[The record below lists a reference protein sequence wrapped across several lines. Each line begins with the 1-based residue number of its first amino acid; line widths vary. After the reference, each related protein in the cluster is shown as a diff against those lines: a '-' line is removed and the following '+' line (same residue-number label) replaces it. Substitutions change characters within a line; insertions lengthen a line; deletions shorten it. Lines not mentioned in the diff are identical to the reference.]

1 MGCCW
6 LLRRC
11 LARIRQVA
19 GLLLR
24 LTSQPC
30 ALEDSIR
37 RRLVEAWVA
46 AERSSITFSLKLQRG
61 TGDNQADLIVSSRER
76 ALEPA
81 KFHGARLR
89 KEHYR
94 NGGVA
99 RSRFVLCDDEDEG
112 KLLAVFGLFG
122 HFAEGAPFMQLAGSF
137 SETSDLLDR
146 CEDWTVVSTQ
156 PVLIEVPEEVRQEAA
171 RIARI
176 KADELWGLQMLGDGN
191 MRNFVLRSTSSITD
205 PKELR
210 MNLYIDS
217 FAASTKDISVDSV
230 WSCAICLGGAE
241 AGASVRQLPCGHCFH
256 GDCIKAW
263 LRRGRQ
269 CPLGRCG
276 VPQEARAAVRKL
288 MEFRVPEEG
297 AWPTLPPDVV
307 KQDIGGPQRV
317 GPPGRLPHLRS
328 NSGWKRFRAKD
339 FNAGILVQRLC

>member
-217 FAASTKDISVDSV
+217 FAASTK
-230 WSCAICLGGAE
+230 AAHLTGGGLE
-241 AGASVRQLPCGHCFH
+241 LC
-256 GDCIKAW
+256 D
-263 LRRGRQ
+263 L
-269 CPLGRCG
+269 LGRCRG
-276 VPQEARAAVRKL
+276 GRLGAAVAVWALLPWRLHQGLAPARAAVS
-288 MEFRVPEEG
+288 
-297 AWPTLPPDVV
+297 A
-307 KQDIGGPQRV
+307 GPLWCAS
-317 GPPGRLPHLRS
+317 GSPGSCAQAHGVS
-328 NSGWKRFRAKD
+328 RA
-339 FNAGILVQRLC
+339 

>member
-1 MGCCW
+1 MQQ
-6 LLRRC
+6 
-11 LARIRQVA
+11 AA
-19 GLLLR
+19 
-24 LTSQPC
+24 SQH
-30 ALEDSIR
+30 
-37 RRLVEAWVA
+37 W
-46 AERSSITFSLKLQRG
+46 RSSITFSLKLQRG

-89 KEHYR
+89 KELLPSD
-94 NGGVA
+94 A
-99 RSRFVLCDDEDEG
+99 KLVLTGFGTFPG

-156 PVLIEVPEEVRQEAA
+156 PVLIEVPEE
-171 RIARI
+171 
-176 KADELWGLQMLGDGN
+176 ADELWGLQMLGDGN

-269 CPLGRCG
+269 C
-276 VPQEARAAVRKL
+276 
-288 MEFRVPEEG
+288 VPEEG

-307 KQDIGGPQRV
+307 KQE
-317 GPPGRLPHLRS
+317 
-328 NSGWKRFRAKD
+328 WMF
-339 FNAGILVQRLC
+339 